1 MDAVTLYRIVSLVSL
16 WLAGTVGVACPIL
29 GYVDSDK
36 HTFFVLLTGLSTGV
50 VLGVAWLHLLA
61 DAQEQFA
68 IAKVPGDLDGDD
80 YPWANLCLACGT
92 LSMAFVDFATG
103 RPKPVRLADTSRNA
117 VLLGGAEAQSAATR
131 RKVFALELSILV
143 HSVMIGLT
151 YLFQDAVKLLPLSVR
166 NCPCNH
172 RPARPRSC

>member
-16 WLAGTVGVACPIL
+16 WLAGTLGVACPIL

-80 YPWANLCLACGT
+80 YPWAN
-92 LSMAFVDFATG
+92 F
-103 RPKPVRLADTSRNA
+103 
-117 VLLGGAEAQSAATR
+117 
-131 RKVFALELSILV
+131 
-143 HSVMIGLT
+143 
-151 YLFQDAVKLLPLSVR
+151 
-166 NCPCNH
+166 
-172 RPARPRSC
+172 PA